1 MEPHLPLSVRVG
13 PRPPGIVVD
22 ATFAL
27 SPMGLLA
34 TMALARSADV
44 WLPRALYTLLD
55 NDAHYRA
62 HPEQM
67 GGESWL
73 DGKDRARRLVDMARE
88 LEPWRWAWQNGRLS
102 SRVHWIGD
110 AQYESA
116 LPDRRENGLLPR
128 FESCCA
134 ALDLKQREGGAPF
147 LAPNRPLDACA
158 RDVVALAAAL
168 QPETTYILTVAGPPR
183 DEPPLC
189 KYLQA
194 RDFGKPVYWDG
205 LPQWVESAFAP
216 AFAPLAACGEWR
228 AAVVQIAAPVILALP
243 DDWSESDWDNEE
255 CPDSG
260 DQAPGDLWRHAR
272 ALWRPLAAME
282 ATE

>member
-1 MEPHLPLSVRVG
+1 MDPHLPLSVTVG

-34 TMALARSADV
+34 TMALARSAHV
-44 WLPRALYTLLD
+44 WLPRALYALLD

-62 HPEQM
+62 HPDQM
-67 GGESWL
+67 GGEAWL
-73 DGKDRARRLVDMARE
+73 DGRDRPQLLQDMARE

-102 SRVHWIGD
+102 SRVHWIAD

-116 LPDRRENGLLPR
+116 LPDRQESGLLPR

-134 ALDLKQREGGAPF
+134 ALDAKRLAEGRRF
-147 LAPNRPLDACA
+147 VSLARPLDDCA

-168 QPETTYILTVAGPPR
+168 QPETTYILTIAGASP

-189 KYLQA
+189 KYLEA
-194 RDFGKPVYWDG
+194 RDFKPILWAG
-205 LPQWVESAFAP
+205 LPDWVESAFAP
-216 AFAPLAACGEWR
+216 AFAPLAACSRWR

-243 DDWSESDWDNEE
+243 DAWSESDWDNEE
-255 CPDSG
+255 PAEG
-260 DQAPGDLWRHAR
+260 GEPAPGDLWRHAR

-282 ATE
+282 ATA